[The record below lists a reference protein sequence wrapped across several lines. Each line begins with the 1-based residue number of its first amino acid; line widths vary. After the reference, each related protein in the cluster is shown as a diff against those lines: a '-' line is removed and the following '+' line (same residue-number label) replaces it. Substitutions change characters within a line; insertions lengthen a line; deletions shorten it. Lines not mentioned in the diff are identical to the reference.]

1 MHCPAGFLLLDRHFA
16 TSSIWHERGER
27 RRNEGRALVCAQQLN
42 RYIFAYC
49 PSISNIVLHSTEVI
63 SSRKMSQPKPKSN
76 KPYDPR
82 ARNRGAPL
90 PLVLLSPVIGGPLS
104 WDVLIFLPLL
114 GLGLALILSGLFVA
128 VVERRGHLIFY
139 SVGGAVV
146 LGGCAAAIVFGRNVP
161 AIPDGDAAAAARA
174 RRIDLARPADYP
186 TAPVPP
192 LRGRLTAAGGGP
204 WFRDDLGRRVLL
216 RGINVSGD
224 CKIPVRRREGAVA
237 AGGAGGAG
245 GAAGD
250 LASDPCAGTRPSLA
264 APDPALSPER
274 DPFFADHRDV
284 TFVGR
289 PFPLAEAD
297 VHLSRLVGWGYT
309 TFRLLFT
316 WEAVEHAGPGIYD
329 EEYLDYLVAVIRKC
343 REHGVAVFLDSHQD
357 TWSRFTGGDG
367 APGWTLEAV
376 GFDLTKLG
384 ASGAAYLTP
393 PEDAV
398 PMAWNANN
406 MRCGAGTMWTLFFAG
421 NDFAPLTKVEGE
433 PVQEYLQRHYCA
445 MLGRVAQAVKDEPNV
460 LGFDILNEPSVG
472 FVGTR
477 DAADISP
484 NVYLIGW
491 RCDVWSSILLGAGF
505 TRVVDYFSSFLVYR
519 GRRTLNP
526 DGVCAWRGGSE
537 NCVWR
542 QNGVWNMSPSDTST
556 PELLRGDYF
565 ATNPRTGRPVD
576 FQEDYAEPFWR
587 RCTAAVRAHMDDA
600 IIFVEPVLDMTDPSK
615 SERPRLT
622 AEQVG
627 RRGFV
632 WAKHCYDGITLLTC
646 SFHRWLSM
654 NPVTNAVVIG
664 RHWIQRSLGASMAR
678 FKEETVNMGGGS
690 PVLIGECGI
699 PFRLRRNQDF
709 AHLDPAT
716 CALDN
721 TMRAVEIGL
730 VSCTLWNY
738 TAENT
743 NRCGDGWNGE
753 DLSIFSEDQHTD
765 RTDLNSGGRALHTA
779 IRPYALATAG
789 EPTAM
794 DFFPYKKDKRFIFS
808 FTADDTLGTNE
819 TVVFLPRYQYPF
831 GVRITQTAGTGTWSI
846 DWKKQTL
853 IYRHDHNSGSDGQ
866 EHSLVITKA
875 PRDSLLR
882 NSQTTQSSGDAFEE
896 NL

>member
-1 MHCPAGFLLLDRHFA
+1 
-16 TSSIWHERGER
+16 
-27 RRNEGRALVCAQQLN
+27 
-42 RYIFAYC
+42 
-49 PSISNIVLHSTEVI
+49 
-63 SSRKMSQPKPKSN
+63 MSKPN
-76 KPYDPR
+76 KPPCGGDDPR
-82 ARNRGAPL
+82 ASNRGAPL
-90 PLVLLSPVIGGPLS
+90 PLIVLSPVLAGPLS

-114 GLGLALILSGLFVA
+114 GLGLALLLSGFFITVM
-128 VVERRGHLIFY
+128 ERRGHLILY

-146 LGGCAAAIVFGRNVP
+146 LGGTVAAIVFGRNVP
-161 AIPDGDAAAAARA
+161 AIPLEDDGDEEGCPTAAAARA
-174 RRIDLARPADYP
+174 LRRIDVARPEKYP
-186 TAPVPP
+186 TAPTPP
-192 LRGRLTAAGGGP
+192 MRSQLTAAAGGST
-204 WFRDDLGRRVLL
+204 WFKDNMGRRVLL

-224 CKIPVRRREGAVA
+224 CKIPVGRRRVSVA
-237 AGGAGGAG
+237 AG

-250 LASDPCAGTRPSLA
+250 AAGDLVSDTGTSTGTASLA
-264 APDPALSPER
+264 APNPALSPSA
-274 DPFFADHRDV
+274 DPFFTDHRTV

-289 PFPLAEAD
+289 PFPLHEAD
-297 VHLSRLVGWGYT
+297 VHLARLVSWGYT

-329 EEYLDYLVAVIRKC
+329 TDYLDYLVQIIRKC
-343 REHGVAVFLDSHQD
+343 HEHGVVVFLDSHQD
-357 TWSRFTGGDG
+357 AWSRFTGGDG
-367 APGWTLEAV
+367 APGWTLEAI
-376 GFDLTKLG
+376 GFDLAQLG
-384 ASGAAYLTP
+384 ESGAAYLTT
-393 PEDAV
+393 PEHAV

-421 NDFAPLTKVEGE
+421 NDFAPRTLVEGE

-477 DAADISP
+477 DVTDISS

-491 RCDVWSSILLGAGF
+491 RCDVWSSILLGAEF
-505 TRVVDYFSSFLVYR
+505 ARIVAYFSSFLVYR

-526 DGVCAWRGGSE
+526 NNVCAWRGGSE

-542 QNGVWNMSPSDTST
+542 KNGVWTMSSSSSSSDGTTGGGT
-556 PELLRGDYF
+556 PELLQKDYF

-576 FQEDYAEPFWR
+576 FQEDYAEPFWQ
-587 RCTAAVRAHMDDA
+587 RCTAAIRAHMDDA

-646 SFHRWLSM
+646 SFHRWLSL
-654 NPVTNAVVIG
+654 NPVTNAIVLG
-664 RHWIQRSLGASMAR
+664 RHWIQQSLGASMAL

-709 AHLDPAT
+709 AHLDPAA

-721 TMRAVEIGL
+721 TLRAVEIGL

-743 NRCGDGWNGE
+743 NRYGDGWNGE

-794 DFFPYKKDKRFIFS
+794 DFFPYKKDKRFLFS
-808 FTADDTLGTNE
+808 FTADDSLGTNE

-831 GVRITQTAGTGTWSI
+831 GVRVTQTAGTGTWSI

-853 IYRHDHNSGSDGQ
+853 IYRHDRNSGSDGQ

-882 NSQTTQSSGDAFEE
+882 NSQTTQSSEDAYEE